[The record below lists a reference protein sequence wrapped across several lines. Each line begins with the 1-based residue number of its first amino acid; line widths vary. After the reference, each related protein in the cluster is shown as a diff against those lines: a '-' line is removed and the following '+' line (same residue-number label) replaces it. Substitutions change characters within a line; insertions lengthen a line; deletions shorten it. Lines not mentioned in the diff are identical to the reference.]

1 MAKVMKSF
9 RLSESAIAALEN
21 RDTQK
26 YRSGQEYIEALLLN
40 QEEKETPTMENLAED
55 VTELKQDIKQILQLL
70 EQLNQGADKKPK
82 EEKKTVP
89 KTYGGLPYTP
99 PPSYIIQHRTSVK
112 WVFFFCTENKE
123 KEKKNELTGTI
134 RKGTK

>member
-40 QEEKETPTMENLAED
+40 KEEKRNSNAGNYLAED
-55 VTELKQDIKQILQLL
+55 IERIKCKISSRFYSFWNSC
-70 EQLNQGADKKPK
+70 NQGADKKPK

-89 KTYGGLPYTP
+89 RTYGGLPYTP
-99 PPSYIIQHRTSVK
+99 PPSDII
-112 WVFFFCTENKE
+112 
-123 KEKKNELTGTI
+123 
-134 RKGTK
+134 

>member
-40 QEEKETPTMENLAED
+40 HEEKSEPTIETVLE
-55 VTELKQDIKQILQLL
+55 ELKKLNEKIEKILS
-70 EQLNQGADKKPK
+70 EQLQEKSESN
-82 EEKKTVP
+82 EKKEIP
-89 KTYGGLPYTP
+89 KMYRGLPYTP
-99 PPSYIIQHRTSVK
+99 PPSDII
-112 WVFFFCTENKE
+112 
-123 KEKKNELTGTI
+123 
-134 RKGTK
+134 

>member
-40 QEEKETPTMENLAED
+40 QEEKETPTMENLA
-55 VTELKQDIKQILQLL
+55 
-70 EQLNQGADKKPK
+70 PM
-82 EEKKTVP
+82 P
-89 KTYGGLPYTP
+89 
-99 PPSYIIQHRTSVK
+99 
-112 WVFFFCTENKE
+112 
-123 KEKKNELTGTI
+123 
-134 RKGTK
+134 

>member
-40 QEEKETPTMENLAED
+40 HEEKSEPTIETVLE
-55 VTELKQDIKQILQLL
+55 ELKKLNEKIEKILS
-70 EQLNQGADKKPK
+70 EQLQEKSESN
-82 EEKKTVP
+82 EKKKYRRCMEDSP
-89 KTYGGLPYTP
+89 
-99 PPSYIIQHRTSVK
+99 IHRRRLILFSI
-112 WVFFFCTENKE
+112 EHP
-123 KEKKNELTGTI
+123 
-134 RKGTK
+134 

>member
-40 QEEKETPTMENLAED
+40 HEEKSEPTIETVLE
-55 VTELKQDIKQILQLL
+55 ELKKLNEKIEKILS
-70 EQLNQGADKKPK
+70 EQLQESQKVTKKKEIPK
-82 EEKKTVP
+82 M
-89 KTYGGLPYTP
+89 YGGLPYTP
-99 PPSYIIQHRTSVK
+99 PPSDII
-112 WVFFFCTENKE
+112 
-123 KEKKNELTGTI
+123 
-134 RKGTK
+134 

>member
-40 QEEKETPTMENLAED
+40 HEEKSEPTIETVLE
-55 VTELKQDIKQILQLL
+55 ELKKLNEKIEKFFLNNCKKSQKVTKKKKYRRCMEDFPIHRRRLILF
-70 EQLNQGADKKPK
+70 
-82 EEKKTVP
+82 
-89 KTYGGLPYTP
+89 
-99 PPSYIIQHRTSVK
+99 SV
-112 WVFFFCTENKE
+112 EHP
-123 KEKKNELTGTI
+123 
-134 RKGTK
+134 

>member
-99 PPSYIIQHRTSVK
+99 PPSDII
-112 WVFFFCTENKE
+112 
-123 KEKKNELTGTI
+123 
-134 RKGTK
+134 

>member
-40 QEEKETPTMENLAED
+40 QEERKLQRW
-55 VTELKQDIKQILQLL
+55 KILQ
-70 EQLNQGADKKPK
+70 K
-82 EEKKTVP
+82 
-89 KTYGGLPYTP
+89 
-99 PPSYIIQHRTSVK
+99 I
-112 WVFFFCTENKE
+112 
-123 KEKKNELTGTI
+123 
-134 RKGTK
+134 

>member
-1 MAKVMKSF
+1 MLEKSNEDIIKY
-9 RLSESAIAALEN
+9 SGIEN
-21 RDTQK
+21 K
-26 YRSGQEYIEALLLN
+26 EYINRRIERNKSKLIKKNIEKDELINRILNMDSVIAQLN

-99 PPSYIIQHRTSVK
+99 PPSDII
-112 WVFFFCTENKE
+112 
-123 KEKKNELTGTI
+123 
-134 RKGTK
+134 

>member
-40 QEEKETPTMENLAED
+40 HEEKSEPTIETVLEELKKLNEKIEKILSEQLQEKSESNEKKRNAED
-55 VTELKQDIKQILQLL
+55 VW
-70 EQLNQGADKKPK
+70 
-82 EEKKTVP
+82 
-89 KTYGGLPYTP
+89 
-99 PPSYIIQHRTSVK
+99 RTSLYTAAV
-112 WVFFFCTENKE
+112 
-123 KEKKNELTGTI
+123 
-134 RKGTK
+134 

>member
-40 QEEKETPTMENLAED
+40 HEEKSEPTIETVLE
-55 VTELKQDIKQILQLL
+55 ELKKLNEKIEKILS
-70 EQLNQGADKKPK
+70 EQLQ
-82 EEKKTVP
+82 EK
-89 KTYGGLPYTP
+89 
-99 PPSYIIQHRTSVK
+99 SES
-112 WVFFFCTENKE
+112 
-123 KEKKNELTGTI
+123 KEKKEIPKMYGSKIVHVRNSGC
-134 RKGTK
+134 K